1 MKGIHQKKQIH
12 QYSPNS
18 LVGLDL
24 SQIQLYS
31 AIPSRLTSSSR
42 SIPEIGMVGCDP
54 QLLRVHPVVDPNLTL
69 VPSLSVSL
77 AIG

>member
-42 SIPEIGMVGCDP
+42 SITEIGMVGCDP
-54 QLLRVHPVVDPNLTL
+54 QLHPVVDPNLTL